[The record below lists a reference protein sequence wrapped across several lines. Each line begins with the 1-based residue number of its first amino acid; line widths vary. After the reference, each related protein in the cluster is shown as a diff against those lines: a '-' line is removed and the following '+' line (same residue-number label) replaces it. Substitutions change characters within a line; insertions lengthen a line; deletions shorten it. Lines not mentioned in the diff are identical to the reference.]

1 MFRKI
6 ILSLPIITLILIGNI
21 GILSAHE
28 YWIEPDKPSGNMQLK
43 IFAYARV
50 GQNFKGPEQYYIPG
64 EIEKIVI
71 TDPMSSYKIEKNIGD
86 NPIFNEVAKNPGLQ
100 ILSYKTTPL
109 KLTYDKFEK
118 FEKFVRKQGLARVV
132 DLHRKRGL
140 PDAKFFEYYVRY
152 SKALLTRGNS
162 NGADQRIG
170 FLFELIVQKNPYEF
184 KAGINDGTLP
194 IKLIWQDKPLA
205 NAQISVFRKSKE
217 GEEPTHITTD
227 ASGIAIL
234 SVKIGETY
242 MLNSVEMTAEKPETG
257 AVWKSHWASTTFTAM
272 AKQ

>member
-6 ILSLPIITLILIGNI
+6 ILSLSIITLILIGNI

-28 YWIEPDKPSGNMQLK
+28 YWIEPDTPSGNMQLK
-43 IFAYARV
+43 MFAHARV
-50 GQNFKGPEQYYIPG
+50 GQNFKGPEQYYIPD
-64 EIEKIVI
+64 EVVNLSI
-71 TDPMSSYKIEKNIGD
+71 TDPKSTYKVEKNIGD
-86 NPIFNEVAKNPGLQ
+86 YPIFNELAKNPGLQ

-109 KLTYDKFEK
+109 KLIYEKFEK

-140 PDAKFFEYYVRY
+140 PETKFSELYLRY

-162 NGADQRIG
+162 NGADKRIG
-170 FLFELIVQKNPYEF
+170 FLFEVIVQKNPYEF
-184 KAGINDGTLP
+184 DAGTKNGTLP

-205 NAQISVFRKSKE
+205 NAQISVFRKTKE
-217 GEEPTHITTD
+217 GADRSHITTD
-227 ASGIAIL
+227 ASGIATL
-234 SVKIGETY
+234 PVTIGETY
-242 MLNSVEMTAEKPETG
+242 MLNSVEMTAEKPESG